1 MKKILYLLSHPIQYQ
16 SPLIKSISLEK
27 DLKLKVL
34 YESIFSLKKNYD
46 REFNKKIKYDV
57 DLINNYEFDFINK
70 KKNINFFIYI
80 FKVKKKLN
88 DFKPDFVWLH
98 GYENIRKIIVI
109 IICKFLKIKVLV
121 RGESN
126 LIEKGN
132 FYIFTRTLLFAFLN
146 LFVFHYMA
154 IGKKNYQFYCKFINK
169 NKVSLF
175 PYVVDNNFFQKKISK
190 NNKYELKK
198 KYKIKNNTFVFLYS
212 GKLIKKKNVQ
222 ILIESFTELKI
233 KNSILFIVG
242 DGSEMRRLKKQFTQ
256 KNIIFMGFVNQSKL
270 VDLYN
275 LSKIFILPSK
285 YEPWGLSVNEAMNC
299 KNALILSSNVGC
311 GADLLKSN
319 FNGFLFKNDNKSD
332 LKMKMLKIISNKN
345 KLRTMMK
352 NSKKI
357 IDRWDIN
364 YSKRLF
370 LKILDK

>member
-27 DLKLKVL
+27 HLKLKVL

-46 REFNKKIKYDV
+46 REFDKSIKYDV

-80 FKVKKKLN
+80 FKVQKKLN
-88 DFKPDFVWLH
+88 DFKPDFVWVH
-98 GYENIRKIIVI
+98 GYENIRKIVII

-126 LIEKGN
+126 LIEKSN
-132 FYIFTRTLLFAFLN
+132 FYIFTRTLLFTFLN

-154 IGKKNYQFYCKFINK
+154 IGKKNYQFYCKFTNK

-190 NNKYELKK
+190 NIKDELKK
-198 KYKIKNNTFVFLYS
+198 KYKIKSSTFVFLYS
-212 GKLIKKKNVQ
+212 GKLIKKKNVE
-222 ILIESFTELKI
+222 ILIESFKELKI

-242 DGSEMRRLKKQFTQ
+242 DGSEMKTLKKKFTQ

-319 FNGFLFKNDNKSD
+319 FNGFLFKNDSKRD
-332 LKMKMLKIISNKN
+332 LKMKILKIISNKK
-345 KLRTMMK
+345 KLKMMMK